1 MSRQLRIAAWASG
14 ALAAVALLAHGVV
27 AGSSSTP
34 RPEDPKA
41 ADSSRPQQFGVVR
54 GVFSS
59 RQRLLTRGATS
70 QRDVVVYLTAERA
83 STLPPPTEPAVVSQE
98 RLRFEPHVL
107 AIRCGSTV
115 KFLNKDDVDHNVFAT
130 EKCCAMDLTM
140 SPRSEKSVVFKET
153 GVSSIVCRL
162 HPEMSLW
169 ILVLRDP
176 WFTQV
181 QLEKQKDGDGNTY
194 SAEYRI
200 PDVPPGDYKLT
211 FWNKKLRP
219 VEYKVTVSAG
229 AETRLDISIENE

>member
-1 MSRQLRIAAWASG
+1 MSRQLRIAAWAAG
-14 ALAAVALLAHGVV
+14 ALATVTLLAHSNVM
-27 AGSSSTP
+27 GSSSTP
-34 RPEDPKA
+34 PAEDPKPVET
-41 ADSSRPQQFGVVR
+41 SRPQQVGEVR

-70 QRDVVVYLTAERA
+70 QRDVVIYLTAERA
-83 STLPPPTEPAVVSQE
+83 STLPPPTAPAVVTQE

-107 AIRCGSTV
+107 AIRSGSTV

-130 EKCCAMDLTM
+130 EKCCAMDLMMT
-140 SPRSEKSVVFKET
+140 PRSEKSVTFEET

-181 QLEKQKDGDGNTY
+181 QLEKQKEGDGATY

-219 VEYKVTVSAG
+219 VEYKVTVAAG
-229 AETRLDISIENE
+229 AQTRLDISIEDE